1 MHRVAAVIAH
11 LVVRRPMVMT
21 MAGLLLAAGS
31 ATIITSQKAFD
42 SDILNLLP
50 ANNPAVQGL
59 KIYNS
64 AFTQARELAFLLT
77 WENAPA
83 DGDEFREIF
92 VERLRSQ
99 SWVHRVLDAPPLEAS
114 AGRKSIHEI
123 LVPLLLN
130 LPAEQFADAI
140 HDLSPGA
147 IRERVGRLAAQMA
160 AGSPRARFELENDP
174 LGLAVRAA
182 HPVWESVAI
191 SETFNLTSAD
201 GTTMIIPVITNQ
213 SELSAEACRATMRQ
227 VRQFITEINHE
238 LGRNGPE
245 IAVTGRS
252 AYVDEIEA
260 SMQRDI
266 ATTSVVSLL
275 CVTGLFWVGFRR
287 LLPLIGIALLLAL
300 TAIATMACG
309 TLYFDRLNI
318 IAISFCS
325 ILFGLGD
332 DFSLLL
338 CQRYYQSRNGG
349 ISREGAITESISHC
363 APGILWVAITT
374 GIGFL
379 ALCFS
384 GSNGFAQLGVLVAL
398 GVFLCAVL
406 MPLFLFL
413 FLGNRPTPTSASVGA
428 ARAFVRHCL
437 QAPGR
442 ILLYALILFVCATI
456 LSFAPWRTLRFDISP
471 ASLEPR
477 NIPAAKA
484 LALMMQKFPATLEPV
499 MIVLPNAEPRDLAAL
514 GRVLK
519 QLKDEDLI
527 ETSSSPSA
535 LVLDPERIRTN
546 AEYARSSDLIASRRA
561 FEQAIADSGLTASAF
576 TETFK
581 VLEGLGEIDNSSL
594 SWSRFLSST
603 SPWWFLFDRM
613 LSPDSR
619 AAIAYARTQ
628 PQITG
633 MQRERIAEL
642 VEAAVPSALVT
653 GWSQALTSLTAWARR
668 ELFVFGGAVSVI
680 ILIILGI
687 VYRNAQ
693 FWLLHAI
700 SLLAAG
706 AGTIATLKLVDVPI
720 NLLNVLAFP
729 LMLGVGVD
737 YGTHLIL
744 AAKEGGDIVSNLS
757 GVLKPIV
764 LSGLTTATGFG
775 SLMLAQNVALSGLGT
790 ICAIGVAW
798 CLLASVLVITP
809 GTLLLCRSG
818 AASPRLARSGS
829 YS

>member
-1 MHRVAAVIAH
+1 MHRIAATIAH
-11 LVVRRPMVMT
+11 LVVGRPIVMAI
-21 MAGLLLAAGS
+21 AGLLLAAGS
-31 ATIITSQKAFD
+31 VAIISSQRAFD

-59 KIYNS
+59 KIYNTE
-64 AFTQARELAFLLT
+64 FTQARELAFLLT
-77 WENAPA
+77 WEKAPE
-83 DGDEFREIF
+83 DGESFREIF
-92 VERLRSQ
+92 VESLRGQ
-99 SWVHRVLDAPPLEAS
+99 TWVQRVLDAPPLEAS

-130 LPAEQFADAI
+130 LPADQFADAI
-140 HDLSPGA
+140 DELSPEA
-147 IRERVGRLAAQMA
+147 IRGRVGRLAGQMA

-174 LGLAVRAA
+174 LGLATRAA
-182 HPVWESVAI
+182 KPVWETVAI
-191 SETFNLTSAD
+191 SETFDLTSAD

-213 SELSAEACRATMRQ
+213 SDLSAEACRATMQQ
-227 VRQFITEINHE
+227 VRQFIAEIKSKFGSE
-238 LGRNGPE
+238 GPE
-245 IAVTGRS
+245 ITVTGRS

-338 CQRYYQSRNGG
+338 CQRFYQSRNIGMG
-349 ISREGAITESISHC
+349 RERAIVESISHC
-363 APGILWVAITT
+363 TPGILWVAITT

-398 GVFLCAVL
+398 GVFLCAIF

-413 FLGNRPTPTSASVGA
+413 FLGEKSTPTAASVGA
-428 ARAFVRHCL
+428 ARGFVRQCL

-442 ILLYALILFVCATI
+442 TLFCALILFVSAAI
-456 LSFAPWRTLRFDISP
+456 LSLTPWRTLRFDISP

-477 NIPAAKA
+477 DIPAAKA
-484 LALMMQKFPATLEPV
+484 LALMMEKFPATLEPV
-499 MIVLPNAEPRDLAAL
+499 MIVLPQSKPGDLVAL
-514 GRVLK
+514 DRVLK
-519 QLKDEDLI
+519 QLKNEDLI
-527 ETSSSPSA
+527 QTSSSPSA
-535 LVLDPERIRTN
+535 LVLDPGRIRTN
-546 AEYARSSDLIASRRA
+546 AEYARARDLVASRRA

-576 TETFK
+576 AETFN
-581 VLEGLGEIDNSSL
+581 VLEGLRTFDDSNL
-594 SWSRFLSST
+594 SWSRFLSPT

-613 LSPDSR
+613 VSPDSK
-619 AAIAYARTQ
+619 AVIAYARTP

-633 MQRERIAEL
+633 SQRERIAES
-642 VEAAVPSALVT
+642 VNTAVPSALVT

-668 ELFVFGGAVSVI
+668 ELIMFGGAVTSI
-680 ILIILGI
+680 ILIILAAL
-687 VYRNAQ
+687 YRNAQ
-693 FWLLHAI
+693 FWLLHAT

-706 AGTIATLKLVDVPI
+706 VGTIATLKLVDVPI

-809 GTLLLCRSG
+809 GTLLLCRPG
-818 AASPRLARSGS
+818 VASPRLARSGS
-829 YS
+829 YR